1 MDYYRPRVR
10 RLSFSY
16 NTQYY
21 ILWGTVARNS
31 NSKITK
37 HKYIR
42 LYMHP
47 RCPCACQCPM
57 WCVAVSCRPAW
68 LASAAHIATSIVR
81 RPRCL
86 RSTGTRC
93 LHTARARCSPGY
105 AAVGISLASHWHLTG
120 ISLASHCFSLH
131 LTASHCISL
140 TSTAMGGSMSG
151 ASVMLILVKSIS
163 MTVFALQSWVQR
175 ARAR

>member
-1 MDYYRPRVR
+1 MCLPMSHVVCGGIMQARMAGERSAHRDIHRASSAVLAQYWHAVLAHGACAVLSGLRGR
-10 RLSFSY
+10 R
-16 NTQYY
+16 
-21 ILWGTVARNS
+21 
-31 NSKITK
+31 
-37 HKYIR
+37 
-42 LYMHP
+42 
-47 RCPCACQCPM
+47 
-57 WCVAVSCRPAW
+57 
-68 LASAAHIATSIVR
+68 
-81 RPRCL
+81 
-86 RSTGTRC
+86 
-93 LHTARARCSPGY
+93 
-105 AAVGISLASHWHLTG
+105 HLTG